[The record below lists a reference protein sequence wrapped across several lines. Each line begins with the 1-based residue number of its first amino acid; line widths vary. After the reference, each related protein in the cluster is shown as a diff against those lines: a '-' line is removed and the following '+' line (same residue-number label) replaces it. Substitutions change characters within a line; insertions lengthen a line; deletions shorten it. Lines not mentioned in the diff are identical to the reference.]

1 MQGISASAGKERT
14 DRTGRRVEILNGFD
28 RSSAIEGAI
37 NVVKMLFLYSA
48 RVVLPYIPLRALYLL
63 GDFAGKLFVGEKI
76 HIMKENVRMLLGNV
90 SDAKLHNIVEHT
102 MRNFRKDLF
111 EIWTFPKLTQKKIN
125 KMSYF
130 SGIEHLDSA
139 MRKGKG
145 VILCITHFGSWK
157 IVLPALGYNGYK
169 VNQVAANPQIF
180 VRNEEMCSH
189 NKIMELELECEA
201 SLPAEFFYVDAKKSV
216 RSIYRA
222 LKDNKIV
229 VISLDGVIGGS
240 RMAVPFLNSEI
251 LLSTGA
257 AALSYTTGA
266 PSLPIFI
273 VREKNNRHK
282 IIIHGPIEF
291 GRKIGKEEYVR
302 KWIRAFALLFEEYV
316 RKHPDHYARFLYTI
330 RKYPLSEVGVILKQG
345 RDNS

>member
-1 MQGISASAGKERT
+1 VQGISQSAGKERA
-14 DRTGRRVEILNGFD
+14 DRTGRRVEILNGSD
-28 RSSAIEGAI
+28 RSFDIERVT

-48 RVVLPYIPLRALYLL
+48 RVVLPYVPLRALYLL
-63 GDFAGKLFVGEKI
+63 GDFAGKLLAGEKI
-76 HIMKENVRMLLGNV
+76 QIMKEDIRMLLGDV
-90 SDAKLHNIVEHT
+90 SGAELQSIVERA

-111 EIWTFPKLTQKKIN
+111 EIWSFPKLTQKKIN
-125 KMSYF
+125 KMSFF
-130 SGIEHLDSA
+130 SGIEHLDNA

-157 IVLPALGYNGYK
+157 MVLPALGYNGYK
-169 VNQVAANPQIF
+169 VNQVAANPKVF

-216 RSIYRA
+216 RRIYRA
-222 LKDNKIV
+222 LEHNEIV
-229 VISLDGVIGGS
+229 VIALDGVIGGS
-240 RMAVPFLNSEI
+240 RMAVPFLNGEI

-282 IIIHGPIEF
+282 MIIHGPIEF
-291 GRKIGKEEYVR
+291 DRGIGKEEYIR
-302 KWIRAFALLFEEYV
+302 KWIWAFALIFEEYV

-330 RKYPLSEVGVILKQG
+330 RKYPVSEVGMILKSG
-345 RDNS
+345 SENG

>member
-1 MQGISASAGKERT
+1 M
-14 DRTGRRVEILNGFD
+14 NGFD
-28 RSSAIEGAI
+28 RSSAIEGTI
-37 NVVKMLFLYSA
+37 NVVKILFLYSA
-48 RVVLPYIPLRALYLL
+48 RLILPYLPLRTLYLL
-63 GDFAGKLFVGEKI
+63 GDFAGKLFAGEKL
-76 HIMKENVRMLLGNV
+76 HIMKEDIRILLGDV
-90 SDAKLHNIVEHT
+90 SDAKSHNIVEHA

-169 VNQVAANPQIF
+169 VNQVAANPQVF

-216 RSIYRA
+216 RCIYRA
-222 LKDNKIV
+222 LKNNEIV

-240 RMAVPFLNSEI
+240 RMAVPFLNGEI

-257 AALSYTTGA
+257 AALSYSTGA

-282 IIIHGPIEF
+282 MIIHGPIEF
-291 GRKIGKEEYVR
+291 DRGIGKEEYIR
-302 KWIRAFALLFEEYV
+302 KWIWAFALIFEEYV
-316 RKHPDHYARFLYTI
+316 SKYPDHYARFLYTI
-330 RKYPLSEVGVILKQG
+330 RKYPVSEVGMILKSG
-345 RDNS
+345 SENG